1 MSRPHSIDLNL
12 VNAQQARRILDR
24 IVGYKISPFLWRKI
38 RRGLS
43 AGRVQSV
50 AVRMICDREEEIRSF
65 VSQEY
70 WSVDAKLLAGSGKKA
85 FAAKLVTAD
94 GKKPELNTKEQTDEI
109 LARLDNAQFNVVNVK
124 KSVHRKSPAAPF
136 TTSTLQQEASR
147 RLSFQ
152 ARRTMK
158 TAQEL
163 YEGVDIKNMGATGLI
178 TYMRTDSLRI
188 SDEARAGA
196 YDFIRAK
203 YGDKYIPETPKNI
216 NPKAT
221 LRTLTKLY
229 VLLTLSLRRIW

>member
-1 MSRPHSIDLNL
+1 
-12 VNAQQARRILDR
+12 
-24 IVGYKISPFLWRKI
+24 
-38 RRGLS
+38 
-43 AGRVQSV
+43 
-50 AVRMICDREEEIRSF
+50 
-65 VSQEY
+65 
-70 WSVDAKLLAGSGKKA
+70 
-85 FAAKLVTAD
+85 
-94 GKKPELNTKEQTDEI
+94 
-109 LARLDNAQFNVVNVK
+109 
-124 KSVHRKSPAAPF
+124 
-136 TTSTLQQEASR
+136 
-147 RLSFQ
+147 
-152 ARRTMK
+152 MK